1 MANTDESTQASY
13 LLMDQIRDSR
23 LFTMPTTGDEMK
35 LTQRNTNLCVAIA
48 AMRLISFAFIIFL
61 EKNIRPEKR
70 SELKSLCE
78 SIIRFPK
85 VPDEKK
91 KNNESTNQTS
101 GEFLSLLEEP
111 IQIINLIQ
119 ILIPTLIFVNQDQFN
134 KLKKIKI
141 RNRYFC

>member
-1 MANTDESTQASY
+1 MANTGTQASL

-48 AMRLISFAFIIFL
+48 AMRLISFSFIIFL